1 MTIHVFAG
9 PTIGAD
15 RIRKLVPHAVPHPP
29 VKHGGLLRLALGP
42 GDVALIID
50 GVWHQSA
57 PVRHK
62 EILAL
67 LADGVAVVGAASM
80 GALRAAELAPYGMV
94 GVGRIFEDFHA
105 GRLDADD
112 EVAVLHTPEGEQLSE
127 ALVNIRTALDRSVSD
142 ERLNSHDA
150 LSLLDLARSLPY
162 TRRTWQALGRVARKA
177 ALDEP
182 FTTLDGWR
190 MAHPY
195 DAKREDAEEALAL
208 VAAGVP
214 VPSGSGA
221 WREELWKTSFVRYW
235 TATFRPTAPG
245 IEMPFLPLLQHQQ
258 IYDPGFPAWWRARV
272 LSRIA
277 GLPTTV
283 PAAQLE
289 AAAIEAASADGMS
302 LTALSPEQRTFW
314 LTPDEMQSLPQNE
327 ALLRIMVR
335 SARLDGAWDAW
346 PAGHAEAG
354 DLFDSP
360 VQTAE
365 WVAAAYRINTA
376 VAAGNPQ
383 HTIAHLAPERLAQH
397 LLTTWGLD
405 HHTDS
410 PTRDAAARDRAFRDF
425 AGAVE
430 VTRAFYLGARATEV
444 SSESTDS
451 SVTAR
456 DSSLI

>member
-1 MTIHVFAG
+1 MTVHVFAG
-9 PTIGAD
+9 PTIGTG
-15 RIRKLVPHAVPHPP
+15 RIRELVPHAVPHPP
-29 VKHGGLLRLALGP
+29 VKHGDLLRLALGP

-67 LADGVAVVGAASM
+67 LDDGVTVVGAASM

-94 GVGRIFEDFHA
+94 GVGRIFEDFRA

-127 ALVNIRTALDRSVSD
+127 ALVNVRTALNRAVID
-142 ERLNSHDA
+142 EKLSSYDA

-162 TRRTWQALGRVARKA
+162 TRRTWQALGHVARKA
-177 ALDEP
+177 DLDEP
-182 FTTLDGWR
+182 FTALDDWR
-190 MAHPY
+190 ATHSY
-195 DAKREDAEEALAL
+195 DAKREDTEEALTL
-208 VAAGVP
+208 VAAGSP
-214 VPSGSGA
+214 VSSASGA

-235 TATFRPTAPG
+235 AATFRPTEPG
-245 IEMPFLPLLQHQQ
+245 IELPFLPLLQHQQ
-258 IYDPGFPAWWRARV
+258 IYDSGFPARWRARV
-272 LSRIA
+272 LSRIT
-277 GLPTTV
+277 GLPSAA

-302 LTALSPEQRTFW
+302 LTALAPEQRTFW
-314 LTPDEMQSLPQNE
+314 LTPDEMQSLPQNK

-346 PAGHAEAG
+346 PASYAEAAG
-354 DLFDSP
+354 LFDAP

-365 WVAAAYRINTA
+365 RVATAYRINTA
-376 VAAGNPQ
+376 VAADNPRY
-383 HTIAHLAPERLAQH
+383 TTAHLDPERLAQH

-405 HHTDS
+405 HHTD
-410 PTRDAAARDRAFRDF
+410 PAARDAAARDRAFRDF

-430 VTRAFYLGARATEV
+430 VTRAFYLGARAADV
-444 SSESTDS
+444 NSESTDPS
-451 SVTAR
+451 STAR

>member
-1 MTIHVFAG
+1 MTVHIFAG

-15 RIRKLVPHAVPHPP
+15 RIRELVPQAVPHPP
-29 VKHGGLLRLALGP
+29 VKHGDLLRLVLGP

-67 LADGVAVVGAASM
+67 LDDGVTVIGAASM
-80 GALRAAELAPYGMV
+80 GALRAAELAPYGMI
-94 GVGRIFEDFHA
+94 GVGRIFEDFRA

-127 ALVNIRTALDRSVSD
+127 ALVNIRTALNRAVSD
-142 ERLNSHDA
+142 ERVSSYNA
-150 LSLLDLARSLPY
+150 LSLLDLARALPY

-177 ALDEP
+177 DLDKPFTALDEWR
-182 FTTLDGWR
+182 TT
-190 MAHPY
+190 HPY

-214 VPSGSGA
+214 VPAGSGP

-245 IEMPFLPLLQHQQ
+245 IELPFLPLLQHQQ
-258 IYDPGFPAWWRARV
+258 IYDPRFPARWRARV
-272 LSRIA
+272 LSRIT
-277 GLPTTV
+277 GLPATA

-289 AAAIEAASADGMS
+289 AASIAAASADGMS

-314 LTPDEMQSLPQNE
+314 LTPNEMQSLPQNE

-346 PAGHAEAG
+346 PASHAEAG
-354 DLFDSP
+354 DLFDAP

-365 WVAAAYRINTA
+365 RVATAYRINTA
-376 VAAGNPQ
+376 VAADNPQ
-383 HTIAHLAPERLAQH
+383 HTTAHLAPERLAQH
-397 LLTTWGLD
+397 LLTTWDLD
-405 HHTDS
+405 HHADPAS
-410 PTRDAAARDRAFRDF
+410 RVAAARDRAFRDF

-430 VTRAFYLGARATEV
+430 VARAFYLGARAAEA

-451 SVTAR
+451 SSTAR